1 MESDNPANNQNINN
15 MTSPDLSSDSGFRY
29 VFLGNKKLFGKITI
43 EKKTIARTKKKV
55 IDILQSFPLLHLV
68 TT

>member
-29 VFLGNKKLFGKITI
+29 VFLGNKKLCGKITI
-43 EKKTIARTKKKV
+43 EKKKTTARTKKKV
-55 IDILQSFPLLHLV
+55 IDILTSFSHNIR
-68 TT
+68 